1 MNTILTI
8 FKKEL
13 IDTLRDRRTIIM
25 MVVIPM
31 LLFPVLITVVTQ
43 VMSRQVKKE
52 EDKVLRV
59 GLLTYGNAS
68 AFRAMLMAR
77 QDLKIREDI
86 QADQVR
92 GLVRADSLDAAM
104 VFGKSFDQRI
114 EDMKRG
120 TINFYYKSKELNI
133 ARSRLMDFIKDFEK
147 QLVSVRFKKLSL
159 DEKMVDAV
167 LVERYDIAS
176 TKEKL
181 GKRLGGWLPYI
192 FVLFCFMGCMY
203 PAIDLGAGE
212 KERGTLET
220 LLASPADRLQILLG
234 KFSVVVLA
242 GLASV
247 CVSLLGMFLAIKQV
261 KGIPPEALDAVMSIL
276 QAEPIALTFSLLMP
290 LTIFFAAALLSI
302 SIFAKSFK
310 EAQSLIAPL
319 NIVII
324 FPVLLGLLPG
334 VTLDTV
340 TAAIPVLNVSLAT
353 KEIFAGTIE
362 IGLLVEVYASLIML
376 AGLSLYG
383 CAWWFEREGTIFR
396 EV

>member
-13 IDTLRDRRTIIM
+13 TDTLRDRRTIIM

-31 LLFPVLITVVTQ
+31 LLFPVLITVVTK

-52 EDKVLRV
+52 EDKVLSV

-68 AFRAMLMAR
+68 AFRAMLMER
-77 QDLKIREDI
+77 KDLKIREDI

-104 VFGKSFDQRI
+104 VFGKSFDQRV

-120 TINFYYKSKELNI
+120 TINFYYKTKDLNI
-133 ARSRLMDFIKDFEK
+133 ARSRLMNFIKDFEK
-147 QLVSVRFKKLSL
+147 QLVSERFKKLSL

-176 TKEKL
+176 TKERL
-181 GKRLGGWLPYI
+181 GKRLGGWIPYI
-192 FVLFCFMGCMY
+192 FIIFCFMGCMY

-242 GLASV
+242 GLVTV
-247 CVSLLGMFLAIKQV
+247 CISLLGMFLAVKQI

-276 QAEPIALTFSLLMP
+276 QAEPIMLTISLVLP
-290 LTIFFAAALLSI
+290 LTVFFAAALLSI

-324 FPVLLGLLPG
+324 FPVLIGLLPG
-334 VTLDTV
+334 VTLDAV

-362 IGLLVEVYASLIML
+362 MGLLVEVYASLLVL
-376 AGLSLYG
+376 AGASLYG